1 MFYYNFSL
9 FLHRIKVFKV
19 VSTTK
24 NEKGT
29 SVKIRDY
36 TRSCK
41 FHKTSC
47 ILNGHCL
54 YGGKATRRKQVRRPA
69 FFSFEMLSGDRASKI
84 KSIHIRFHLYFPVSI
99 ISCN

>member
-36 TRSCK
+36 TRSCE
-41 FHKTSC
+41 FHYAPC
-47 ILNGHCL
+47 ILDGHCPQ
-54 YGGKATRRKQVRRPA
+54 GGKAAWREQVRRPA
-69 FFSFEMLSGDRASKI
+69 FICF
-84 KSIHIRFHLYFPVSI
+84 
-99 ISCN
+99 

>member
-36 TRSCK
+36 TRSCE
-41 FHKTSC
+41 FYSVLYT
-47 ILNGHCL
+47 LNDHCL
-54 YGGKATRRKQVRRPA
+54 WGGKVVQTKQVRRPA
-69 FFSFEMLSGDRASKI
+69 FICVLDAFGR
-84 KSIHIRFHLYFPVSI
+84 
-99 ISCN
+99 

>member
-41 FHKTSC
+41 FLDAPC
-47 ILNGHCL
+47 ILNDHCL
-54 YGGKATRRKQVRRPA
+54 IGGKVAQGKQVRRPA
-69 FFSFEMLSGDRASKI
+69 FF
-84 KSIHIRFHLYFPVSI
+84 YF
-99 ISCN
+99 C

>member
-41 FHKTSC
+41 FLNALC
-47 ILNGHCL
+47 ILNDHCL
-54 YGGKATRRKQVRRPA
+54 IGGKVAQGKQVRRPA
-69 FFSFEMLSGDRASKI
+69 FI
-84 KSIHIRFHLYFPVSI
+84 YF
-99 ISCN
+99 C

>member
-24 NEKGT
+24 IEKGT

-36 TRSCK
+36 TRSWK
-41 FHKTSC
+41 FLNALC
-47 ILNGHCL
+47 ILNDHCL
-54 YGGKATRRKQVRRPA
+54 IGGKVAQGKQVRRPA
-69 FFSFEMLSGDRASKI
+69 FF
-84 KSIHIRFHLYFPVSI
+84 YF
-99 ISCN
+99 C

>member
-41 FHKTSC
+41 FLNALC
-47 ILNGHCL
+47 ILNDHFL
-54 YGGKATRRKQVRRPA
+54 IGGKVAQGKQVRRPA
-69 FFSFEMLSGDRASKI
+69 FF
-84 KSIHIRFHLYFPVSI
+84 YF
-99 ISCN
+99 C

>member
-19 VSTTK
+19 VSTIK

-41 FHKTSC
+41 FLNALC
-47 ILNGHCL
+47 ILNDHCL
-54 YGGKATRRKQVRRPA
+54 IGGKVAQGKQVRRPA
-69 FFSFEMLSGDRASKI
+69 FF
-84 KSIHIRFHLYFPVSI
+84 YF
-99 ISCN
+99 C